1 MFSKCFV
8 KFSEVNPIKNDTRN
22 LSYYLCMFQKRHFR
36 LEIILGKSSLSM
48 AMQHFSATAGRK
60 SAAIETQKA

>member
-8 KFSEVNPIKNDTRN
+8 EFSEVNPIENDTRN

-36 LEIILGKSSLSM
+36 LEIILGKSSFS
-48 AMQHFSATAGRK
+48 MQHFSATAGRK
-60 SAAIETQKA
+60 SAAIESQKA